1 MAEIQRGTYFALILI
16 KTVGKRSDEQCEAKR
31 DESLFVHVSSSILT
45 ACLVASLFSLVLW
58 QLDQKPAINCF
69 L

>member
-16 KTVGKRSDEQCEAKR
+16 RTVGKRSDEQCQAKG

-45 ACLVASLFSLVLW
+45 ACLLASLFSLVLW
-58 QLDQKPAINCF
+58 QLDQKQAINCS

>member
-16 KTVGKRSDEQCEAKR
+16 KIVGKRSVECQAKR
-31 DESLFVHVSSSILT
+31 DESLFVQFSSSILT
-45 ACLVASLFSLVLW
+45 ACLLASLFSLVLW
-58 QLDQKPAINCF
+58 QLDQKPAINCS

>member
-16 KTVGKRSDEQCEAKR
+16 KIVGKRSNEQCQAKR
-31 DESLFVHVSSSILT
+31 DESLFVQFSSSLLT
-45 ACLVASLFSLVLW
+45 ACLLASLFSLVLW
-58 QLDQKPAINCF
+58 QLDQKPAINCS